1 MEKADILEMTVA
13 YLQAIY
19 RCPPPGAAGSEPGGG
34 RYAAGYRQC
43 AVEVARYL
51 AEVASRAAGDW
62 QVCATMHRRLSI
74 VFLPVRASPDI
85 DVKNVQIKIKNVKK
99 R

>member
-62 QVCATMHRRLSI
+62 QVCATMHRRLST
-74 VFLPVRASPDI
+74 VRASPDI

-99 R
+99 S